1 MRAGLGDGTRV
12 TEVAVDGSNDDPN
25 SFCNFPRI
33 DSFAD
38 VPVATDLLQCP
49 LFCFTNLT
57 SQMPAGKNKTKE
69 STRRTISRGLR
80 KVLATCSTARAAG
93 GGQRNRP
100 L

>member
-38 VPVATDLLQCP
+38 VPVATDLLQRP

-57 SQMPAGKNKTKE
+57 SQMPAGINKNKRINMQDDFQRTKK
-69 STRRTISRGLR
+69 G
-80 KVLATCSTARAAG
+80 AG
-93 GGQRNRP
+93 NMQHR
-100 L
+100 